1 MQNNNKAVLKQYKD
15 VTLKREGEA
24 FVVRQGRNKTTTGNI
39 IAALSQYCAL
49 VLKSID
55 NDK

>member
-1 MQNNNKAVLKQYKD
+1 MEKPLKQYKD

-24 FVVRQGRNKTTTGNI
+24 YVVRQGRNRTTTGSI
-39 IAALSQYCAL
+39 LVALEQYCKL

-55 NDK
+55 NDR